1 MDGLTHHGP
10 SFVWEARL
18 TDTRRLRSTLS
29 GAWRSRRARASERR
43 WRGRIGTRILEL
55 GQPPEFPVFRPEDV
69 WPGDAEQANALFR
82 GRYDFGCGVV
92 ETRAAPWQAQAPND
106 HWLETLHGF
115 TWLRHF
121 ASSPTDAGRRQVR
134 ALVQSWLDVG
144 QHQPVAWRAPV
155 VARRLTAWATY
166 APLVLDGS
174 DEAYRLAVLRSA
186 QRAAGYLSRTAGN
199 AAPGLPSLIA
209 TCGLVYAGLVLP
221 GGDRRYRRG
230 IALLERAIENQVLP
244 DGGHASR
251 NPAAIAETLAELVG
265 LRRAL
270 LASSMPAPSFL
281 LMAIDRLAPM
291 LRFFQHQ
298 DGGLAQFNGAT
309 EANGD
314 DIDRILATA
323 EARGRP
329 FHHAPHSGYYRLL
342 GGRTLILIEAG
353 RPPPPFFDQDAHAGC
368 LAFEMSS
375 GRQRL
380 IVNCGEG
387 TSLGA
392 EWRQATRAT
401 AAHSTVSIDDK
412 SSCTFRDGGLSHG
425 IARGPEHVPSS
436 RHTQDGRSWVEAEHD
451 GYGPNVGLNHRRRLY
466 LGEDGR
472 DLRGEDTLSPKPGQR
487 VRTGT
492 AFARFH
498 LHPTVEAANTDDG
511 DSITLNLP
519 DGETWQFR
527 ARGGAT
533 SLEDSVYVGQ
543 GKAAAARQIVISAPC
558 EADGIALQWA
568 LRRMS

>member
-1 MDGLTHHGP
+1 M
-10 SFVWEARL
+10 
-18 TDTRRLRSTLS
+18 
-29 GAWRSRRARASERR
+29 
-43 WRGRIGTRILEL
+43 
-55 GQPPEFPVFRPEDV
+55 
-69 WPGDAEQANALFR
+69 
-82 GRYDFGCGVV
+82 V

-115 TWLRHF
+115 AWLRHF
-121 ASSPTDAGRRQVR
+121 AAAPTESSRRQVR
-134 ALVQSWLDVG
+134 ALVQSWLDTG
-144 QHQPVAWRAPV
+144 QHQSVAWRAPV
-155 VARRLTAWATY
+155 VARRLTAWAAY

-174 DEAYRLAVLRSA
+174 DEAYRQAVLRSA
-186 QRAAGYLSRTAGN
+186 RRAAGYLSRTAGN
-199 AAPGLPSLIA
+199 AAPGLPALIA
-209 TCGLVYAGLVLP
+209 ACGLVYAGLVLP

-230 IALLERAIENQVLP
+230 IALLQRAIEDQVLP

-251 NPAAIAETLAELVG
+251 NPAAIAETLAELAG

-291 LRFFQHQ
+291 LRFFRHQ
-298 DGGLAQFNGAT
+298 DGGLAQFNGST
-309 EANGD
+309 ETAGG
-314 DIDRILATA
+314 DIDRILAAA

-342 GGRTLILIEAG
+342 GGSTLVLIEAG

-375 GRQRL
+375 GPQRL

-392 EWRQATRAT
+392 EWRMATRVT

-412 SSCTFRDGGLSHG
+412 SSCTFRDGNLGHG

-436 RHTQDGRSWVEAEHD
+436 RHVQDGRSWVEAEHD
-451 GYGPNVGLNHRRRLY
+451 GYGTNAGLTHRRRLY
-466 LGEDGR
+466 LGEDGG
-472 DLRGEDTLSPKPGQR
+472 DLRGEDTLSPKQGQR
-487 VRTGT
+487 VRPGT

-498 LHPTVEAANTDDG
+498 LHPSVEVAQADDEDTVA
-511 DSITLNLP
+511 LNLP

-527 ARGGAT
+527 ARGGTT

-543 GKAAAARQIVISAPC
+543 GKAAPARQIVVSAPC
-558 EADGIALQWA
+558 EAEGVALQWA
-568 LRRMS
+568 LRRMP

>member
-1 MDGLTHHGP
+1 LLHHGP
-10 SFVWEARL
+10 PLAREARL
-18 TDTRRLRSTLS
+18 TDPRRLRSTLS
-29 GAWRSRRARASERR
+29 SAWRSHRARASERR

-55 GQPPEFPVFRPEDV
+55 GQPPEFPVFRPEDI
-69 WPGDAEQANALFR
+69 WPGDVERANALFR

-92 ETRAAPWQAQAPND
+92 ETREAPWQAQAPCD
-106 HWLETLHGF
+106 RWLETLHGF
-115 TWLRHF
+115 TWLRDF
-121 ASSPTDAGRRQVR
+121 AASPTDSARRQVR
-134 ALVQSWLDVG
+134 ALVQSWLDTG
-144 QHQPVAWRAPV
+144 QHQSAAWRAPV

-166 APLVLDGS
+166 APLVLEGG
-174 DEAYRLAVLRSA
+174 DEAYRQAVLRSA
-186 QRAAGYLSRTAGN
+186 RRAAGYLSRTAGN

-209 TCGLVYAGLVLP
+209 ACGLVYAGLVLP

-230 IALLERAIENQVLP
+230 IALLQRAIEDQVLP

-251 NPAAIAETLAELVG
+251 NPAAIAEALAELAG

-291 LRFFQHQ
+291 LRFFRHQ
-298 DGGLAQFNGAT
+298 DGGLAQFNGST
-309 EANGD
+309 EAAGG
-314 DIDRILATA
+314 DIDRILAAA

-342 GGRTLILIEAG
+342 GGRTLVLIEAG

-375 GRQRL
+375 GSQRL

-392 EWRQATRAT
+392 EWRRATRVT

-412 SSCTFRDGGLSHG
+412 SSCTFRDGGLGHG

-436 RHTQDGRSWVEAEHD
+436 RHVQDGRSWVEAEHD
-451 GYGPNVGLNHRRRLY
+451 GYGANVGLTHRRRLY
-466 LGEDGR
+466 LGEDGG
-472 DLRGEDTLSPKPGQR
+472 DLRGEDTLSSKPGQR
-487 VRTGT
+487 VRSGT

-498 LHPTVEAANTDDG
+498 LHPSVEAAQADG
-511 DSITLNLP
+511 EGAIALTLP
-519 DGETWQFR
+519 DGEAWQFR

-533 SLEDSVYVGQ
+533 SLEDSVYVGP
-543 GKAAAARQIVISAPC
+543 GKAAPARQIVVTAPC
-558 EADGIALQWA
+558 AAEGVALQWA
-568 LRRMS
+568 LRRMP